1 MTTAFQ
7 SAPFILNPQQAK
19 QTAPMCGSIKA
30 QRSEDHTVTHRPV
43 ASLEYQGDEE
53 FSERGQ
59 I

>member
-30 QRSEDHTVTHRPV
+30 QGSEDHTVTHLQARNQ
-43 ASLEYQGDEE
+43 LEIARRRRV
-53 FSERGQ
+53 F
-59 I
+59 